1 MSVGLFDGDMSKY
14 HQVPFN
20 LELMKLSSF
29 YKKKGEIVQ
38 LSPHFSPERYGKFFY
53 RQDYYDGTY
62 PEKMETYKNLVY
74 GGYAFSGNKYIPM
87 EEEIEEQKPDTYI
100 YERMRNVFVKNKMLQ
115 SSFNVMM
122 RAEHLRLSLD
132 GKSIWNKFQNQIDIA
147 PATSTII
154 LHDHNLSDIDGA
166 LDTIENLSLCK
177 KKEIYIGAKF
187 PIELNSSKDLLAWG
201 NFKNSSQY
209 YCLQYNGIID
219 DSALVELVN
228 LPNGTKN
235 LKRLECIVTASSSS
249 ENDFIDTGLQ
259 RIFKQ
264 VIFLRRHRL
273 KISLRY
279 EDDFFTDKRWETL
292 LDFFNTFASSLDTFT
307 NEEFN
312 RVIDKDSLFKFSKK
326 LKDYQYFKNRIF
338 TKPIA
343 RELFKM
349 VYERNYELFK
359 DFYECKK
366 VHLEKGRFVND

>member
-1 MSVGLFDGDMSKY
+1 MSVGLFDGDMTKY

-38 LSPHFSPERYGKFFY
+38 LSPHFFPERYGKFFY

-62 PEKMETYKNLVY
+62 PEKMEIYKNLVY

-87 EEEIEEQKPDTYI
+87 EEEIEEQRPDTYI

-349 VYERNYELFK
+349 V
-359 DFYECKK
+359 
-366 VHLEKGRFVND
+366 